1 MESGKNLSRLKGMTV
16 SSVAWNRQQ
25 INEAFTREVILGTTN
40 DQLYETTIEEKDKKE
55 KYRKL
60 LFEIMKL

>member
-1 MESGKNLSRLKGMTV
+1 MISYKLLKSQWLMIYLFVCPTPD
-16 SSVAWNRQQ
+16 
-25 INEAFTREVILGTTN
+25 FTREVILGTTN

-55 KYRKL
+55 KYLKL